1 MKKLINTFYSLLATS
16 VLLVSCSQI
25 ETDLYVEN
33 LEAPNDLTLASDPVA
48 LEATAA
54 GLYRGFFLTTNSYY
68 GPALAL
74 NVMSDTGSC
83 SWGNAGMRD
92 LSEQPRIPFNNTAGY
107 GNNVTRSYFNGLY
120 TTLSDANT
128 ILFAL
133 SNDVQFSDNIMI
145 ESVARFTQ
153 ALAIGYNA
161 LVFDRVWLSDETGP
175 INDGVA
181 ANYQE
186 AMEFAL
192 QSLDKAIAT
201 AKSASFTVPDT
212 YFSVAMSNTELVQLM
227 NSYGARMLAMN
238 ARNSTEKAAT
248 DWTKV
253 KAYASQGVTSDFS
266 IYNDDVNWWD
276 HYLTYA
282 IYPGWSRIDMRVV
295 NMMDPQMPKMW
306 DDPEI
311 TVLPEATSVD
321 ARLSTDF
328 GYLDSQNFRP
338 ERGIYHYS
346 NYRYRRYDQYINE
359 WTVPT
364 PEVGAEET
372 RLYLA
377 EAELWLNNVS
387 TAAALV
393 NAGTRTT
400 RGNLSPVSSTAADIY
415 EAIHYER
422 MVELPILSMGLNF
435 FDMRGRDLLQP
446 GTLLHFPIPGAALE
460 SIPEDYYTYGG
471 SIGQPGIDISNGGW

>member
-1 MKKLINTFYSLLATS
+1 MKKFNKALYTILGASLM
-16 VLLVSCSQI
+16 LVSCSQL

-74 NVMSDTGSC
+74 NVMGDTGSC

-133 SNDVQFSDNIMI
+133 SNGVQFSDNIMI

-175 INDGVA
+175 LNDGVA
-181 ANYQE
+181 ANYE
-186 AMEFAL
+186 DAMSQAL
-192 QSLDKAIAT
+192 DMLDLAIAK
-201 AKSASFTVPDT
+201 ASSADFTLPAD
-212 YFSVAMSNTELVQLM
+212 YFSTPMSSSQLVALM
-227 NSYGARMLAMN
+227 NSYGARMSAMN
-238 ARNSTEKAAT
+238 ARNATEKQST
-248 DWTKV
+248 DWDRV
-253 KAYASQGVTSDFS
+253 KTYASNGVTSDFS
-266 IYNDDVNWWD
+266 IENDDVNWWD
-276 HYLTYA
+276 DFLTYA

-295 NMMDPQMPKMW
+295 NMLDPQMPQMW
-306 DDPEI
+306 DDPEL
-311 TVLPEATSVD
+311 VKLPEATSPD
-321 ARLSTDF
+321 ARLATDF

-346 NYRYRRYDQYINE
+346 NYRYRRYDNYINE

-364 PEVGAEET
+364 PEVGLEET

-387 TAAALV
+387 VAAGIV

-400 RGNLSPVSSTAADIY
+400 RGELDPVSSASDIY

-422 MVELPILSMGLNF
+422 MVEFPMLSMGLSF

-471 SIGQPGIDISNGGW
+471 SIGTPGVDISNGGW